1 MEDLPA
7 HLRSVPD
14 GRHSARSMVA
24 GLRRWAAAAPT
35 RTAVVDGARRL
46 SFAAVHSR
54 SNRLASSLLA
64 AGLNPGDRVAVLLGN
79 RLEYPEIAAAL
90 GKAGLVM
97 VPIGVRQTVPEIAF
111 ITGHSGAHALVVQHD
126 RSEEVCAAVSVDVV
140 VRVGGPGPGRA
151 YEEVLARGRDVDP
164 RIAVAGDDT
173 FCVQYTSGTTGR
185 PKGALLTHAARALTA
200 ELSAYEWGLG
210 EARVSVAVAPMS
222 HGAGF
227 MFGYAPLL
235 TGGTVV
241 MLPRWDPG
249 HLLDLVPRERAQSVF
264 LVPTHAQAV
273 RDLGGE
279 GPQGRDLTSLDTLYF
294 NAAALP
300 VPLKEWV
307 LDAFP
312 QCGVHELYGS
322 TEGGVVT
329 DLRPADARRKA
340 GSVGRAWF
348 RTRLRILGDDG
359 AEVPAGVPG
368 ELFSHSPFLMKGYL
382 DDPGASAACRTADG
396 FLSVGDVATM
406 DEEGYVRIVDR
417 KKDVIISGGL
427 NVYPREVEEASLA
440 HPGVAQCAVV
450 GVPDPLWGEVVTA
463 YVVPPAGAAPV
474 GVDELALFL
483 RPLLAGYKLP
493 RQVRTVAA
501 LPRNSAGKVLKRELR
516 AAAVPQTPSPRH
528 PPPVPPR

>member
-14 GRHSARSMVA
+14 GRHAAPGMVA
-24 GLRRWAAAAPT
+24 GLRSWAAAAPA

-54 SNRLASSLLA
+54 SNRLAGSLLA
-64 AGLNPGDRVAVLLGN
+64 AGLRPGDRVAVLLGN

-90 GKAGLVM
+90 GKAGLAM

-111 ITGHSGAHALVVQHD
+111 ITGHSGARALVVQHD
-126 RSEEVCAAVSVDVV
+126 RSEEASAAVPVDVL

-151 YEEVLARGRDVDP
+151 YEEVLSESRDVDP
-164 RIAVAGDDT
+164 RIPVTGDDT

-200 ELSAYEWGLG
+200 ELSAHEWGLG
-210 EARVSVAVAPMS
+210 EERVSVAVAPMS

-241 MLPRWDPG
+241 MLPRWDPER
-249 HLLDLVPRERAQSVF
+249 LLDLASRERAQSVF
-264 LVPTHAQAV
+264 LVPTHAQAI
-273 RDLGGE
+273 RDLGGK
-279 GPQGRDLTSLDTLYF
+279 GPRGRDLSALDTLYF

-307 LDAFP
+307 LDTFP
-312 QCGVHELYGS
+312 GCGVHELYGS

-329 DLRPADARRKA
+329 NLRPPDARRKA

-359 AEVPAGVPG
+359 AEVAAGEPG

-382 DDPGASAACRTADG
+382 DDAEASAACRTADG

-427 NVYPREVEEASLA
+427 NVYPREVEEASLT
-440 HPGVAQCAVV
+440 HPDVAQCAVV

-463 YVVPPAGAAPV
+463 YVVPRPGAAPV
-474 GVDELALFL
+474 GPEELALFL

-493 RQVRTVAA
+493 RQVRAMAA
-501 LPRNSAGKVLKRELR
+501 LPRNSAGKVLKRELLAP
-516 AAAVPQTPSPRH
+516 AAPQPPSPEH
-528 PPPVPPR
+528 PSGLPPR